1 MTMHPL
7 QRVASPS
14 RGLSALIHLLGMVS
28 FMASFSYLHLFP
40 RELHLGFGGAFKFLT
55 IIGLGLALVTFA
67 VALLAD
73 LILSP
78 SLFRIKNVLSVCSA
92 PLAVL
97 ISTLYWGIC
106 AINKNLVV
114 PPDMAIPVL
123 PDVGFHAMPAI
134 MLTLDLMF
142 LSPPWTV
149 KGYGAMTIST
159 TIAFIYWRWVELCFS
174 KNGWYPYPI
183 FDILN
188 TWQRVLLFTFS
199 ALLMTGS
206 TMALKW
212 VYGKINGI
220 EKFKKDALRP
230 LKDE

>member
-1 MTMHPL
+1 M
-7 QRVASPS
+7 
-14 RGLSALIHLLGMVS
+14 LGMVS
-28 FMASFSYLHLFP
+28 FMASFSYLHLIP

-123 PDVGFHAMPAI
+123 PDVYEK
-134 MLTLDLMF
+134 LT
-142 LSPPWTV
+142 V
-149 KGYGAMTIST
+149 AY
-159 TIAFIYWRWVELCFS
+159 
-174 KNGWYPYPI
+174 
-183 FDILN
+183 
-188 TWQRVLLFTFS
+188 LLY
-199 ALLMTGS
+199 
-206 TMALKW
+206 
-212 VYGKINGI
+212 V
-220 EKFKKDALRP
+220 
-230 LKDE
+230 